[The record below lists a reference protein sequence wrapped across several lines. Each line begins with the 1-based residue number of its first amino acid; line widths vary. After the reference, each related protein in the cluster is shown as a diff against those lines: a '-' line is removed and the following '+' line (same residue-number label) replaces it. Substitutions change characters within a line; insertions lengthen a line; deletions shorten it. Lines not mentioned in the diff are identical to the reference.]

1 MKKGL
6 STEPY
11 SAFHHIN
18 NKAKTAVQSYQC
30 LYLVFIASIAGKVN
44 GLKNKKKKNS
54 SALLLTASAA
64 AGRR

>member
-18 NKAKTAVQSYQC
+18 NKTKTAVQSYQC

-44 GLKNKKKKNS
+44 GQIKKKKNS

-64 AGRR
+64 AGRQ

>member
-30 LYLVFIASIAGKVN
+30 LYLVFIAPIAGKVN

-54 SALLLTASAA
+54 TALLLTASAA
-64 AGRR
+64 AGRQ